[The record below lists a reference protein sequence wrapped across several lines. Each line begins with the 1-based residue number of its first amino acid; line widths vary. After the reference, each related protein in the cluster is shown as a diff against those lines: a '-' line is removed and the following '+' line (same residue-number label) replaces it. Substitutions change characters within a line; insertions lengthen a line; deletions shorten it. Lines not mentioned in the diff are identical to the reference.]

1 VLTHFDDLGIAFEIT
16 DVMTS
21 NYESITFLCMHRDL
35 QVSSQMCMPVT
46 SAARDLSPFPDE

>member
-1 VLTHFDDLGIAFEIT
+1 MLTHFDDLGIAFEIT

-21 NYESITFLCMHRDL
+21 NYESITLLCMHRDL

-46 SAARDLSPFPDE
+46 SAARDLSPFRDE